1 MTGIGKHQKVSKH
14 ENDCRNQGLKK
25 NTPSSTRE
33 IKYNLI

>member
-25 NTPSSTRE
+25 IHLLASGKSNT
-33 IKYNLI
+33 I